1 MIEVTVKSLALK
13 IQTSVELLIKQ
24 FADAGIYK
32 SENDF
37 VSQEEKE
44 VLLFHLNK
52 NHINSSKKLILK
64 RKTKSI
70 LNIPCNGGKNKSIN
84 IEIRKK
90 HTYLKNDN
98 ISENYTLLQKKIK
111 NHLSS
116 SIKIEEKKENLKNK
130 LKKEVIKSKKIN
142 NTNLKNNSK
151 KTITENKE
159 KKYKKSEKKFQKI
172 EKKIKKIKKE
182 KKHSLNTMIDEDIN
196 NKYYFYTNKLK
207 NKKINK
213 KKIESTKNIETYK
226 NNKFKN
232 NKTKIIQKKFSKP
245 KQIISKNIIIGEQ
258 ITVAELSNKMA
269 VKSSQVIKSMMQMGF
284 IVTINQIIDQDTAQL
299 IAEELGHKVILH
311 KENYLEEFI
320 LNDRDIYN
328 KKEKRSP
335 IVTIMGHVDHGKTT
349 LLDCIRSTNTTLN
362 EVGGITQHIG
372 AYHIQTKKKQ
382 GITFLDTPGHEAF
395 TSMRARGTKITDIV
409 VLVVAA
415 DDGLMP
421 QTIEAIQHAQ
431 SASVPIIV
439 AINKIDKP
447 HDDFKQI
454 KSALSQYN
462 IIPEEWGGDNIFV
475 EISAKSNIGIDDLID
490 AIILQAEMLEL
501 KAVNLGMAS
510 GIVIESYLDK
520 GKGPIANIIVCE
532 GKLKK
537 GDIILCGFEYGRIR
551 SIQNDLGKEIKEAG
565 PSIPVKIFG
574 LSGIP
579 IAGDKFN
586 IVRKEKKAREVAFYR
601 QEKFRTKKLAYQ
613 QKNKFEN
620 IYSSMQTIDNT
631 KHNQDINIL
640 LKADVQGTIEAIK
653 YALFSLFKEKIIM
666 KIIYS
671 GVGNITETDVALAHT
686 TSAMILGFNVKI
698 NNSAKKIVK
707 IENLDCRCYTVIYH
721 LIEDIKKF
729 IEILLKKDNNK
740 LNMIGLAEVRNV
752 FKSPKF
758 GTIAGCIVKEGYI
771 QKNKNIKITRNNHII
786 YEGVMES
793 LRRFKDDVNEVT
805 NGMECGI
812 SIKNY
817 DDIVCGDIIEVF
829 SLEKSN

>member
-1 MIEVTVKSLALK
+1 MIEVTVKSLASK
-13 IQTSVELLIKQ
+13 IQTSVERLIKQ

-32 SENDF
+32 SENDL

-44 VLLFHLNK
+44 ILLFHLNK
-52 NHINSSKKLILK
+52 NHINNSKKLTLK

-70 LNIPCNGGKNKSIN
+70 INIPCNGGKNKSIN

-90 HTYLKNDN
+90 HTYVKNEN
-98 ISENYTLLQKKIK
+98 FSEKKTLLQKKIK
-111 NHLSS
+111 NKDNSLV
-116 SIKIEEKKENLKNK
+116 KIELKKEIIQNKKIKNFKKKNKTDSKKLIFEKKETKYK
-130 LKKEVIKSKKIN
+130 KKI
-142 NTNLKNNSK
+142 
-151 KTITENKE
+151 
-159 KKYKKSEKKFQKI
+159 YKKSEKNSQKK
-172 EKKIKKIKKE
+172 EEKIKKIKKE
-182 KKHSLNTMIDEDIN
+182 KKHSLNNMIHEDTT
-196 NKYYFYTNKLK
+196 NKYYFYSKQNK
-207 NKKINK
+207 NKKKQLELKKNK
-213 KKIESTKNIETYK
+213 EIYKSKIKIKKIKD
-226 NNKFKN
+226 
-232 NKTKIIQKKFSKP
+232 NKTKIIQQNFSKP
-245 KQIISKNIIIGEQ
+245 TQLISKNIIIGET
-258 ITVAELSNKMA
+258 ITVAELANKMA
-269 VKSSQVIKSMMQMGF
+269 IKSSQVIKSMMQMGF

-320 LNDRDIYN
+320 LKDRDLHN

-349 LLDCIRSTNTTLN
+349 LLDCIRSTKIALN
-362 EVGGITQHIG
+362 EIGGITQSIG
-372 AYHIQTKKKQ
+372 AYHIKIKNKQ

-395 TSMRARGTKITDIV
+395 TAMRARGTKITDIV

-421 QTIEAIQHAQ
+421 QTVEAIQHAQ
-431 SASVPIIV
+431 AASVPIIV

-447 HDDFKQI
+447 HANPKQI
-454 KSALSQYN
+454 KNALSQYN

-475 EISAKSNIGIDDLID
+475 EISAKSNIGINYLID
-490 AIILQAEMLEL
+490 AIILQSEILEL
-501 KAVNLGMAS
+501 DAVNLGMAS

-520 GKGPIANIIVCE
+520 GKGPVANILVCE
-532 GKLKK
+532 GTLKK

-551 SIQNDLGKEIKEAG
+551 SIQNDLGQEIIQAG
-565 PSIPVKIFG
+565 PSIPAKIFG

-601 QEKFRTKKLAYQ
+601 QEKFREKKLANQ

-620 IYSSMQTIDNT
+620 IYSNIQTINT
-631 KHNQDINIL
+631 IKNNQNINIL

-653 YALFSLFKEKIIM
+653 YALFSLFKDKILM

-671 GVGNITETDVALAHT
+671 GVGNITETDVALANT
-686 TSAMILGFNVKI
+686 ASAMMLGFNVKI

-707 IENLDCRCYTVIYH
+707 KENLDCRCYSIIYH
-721 LIEDIKKF
+721 LIADMKKF
-729 IEILLKKDNNK
+729 IEIYLKKDNIK
-740 LNMIGLAEVRNV
+740 LNILGLAEVRDV

-771 QKNKNIKITRNNHII
+771 QKNKNIKITRKNHII
-786 YEGVMES
+786 YEGMMDS
-793 LRRFKDDVNEVT
+793 LRRFKDDVNEVK

-817 DDIVCGDIIEVF
+817 DDIICGDIIEVF
-829 SLEKSN
+829 SLEKTN